1 MVIYYNN
8 NFIYLFFFLC
18 LRSKVN
24 TLLVDYA
31 MNGFTVHHCPISEE
45 QMPSVLECIQ
55 LIDKIH
61 TSLQNGRKI
70 LIQ

>member
-1 MVIYYNN
+1 MLYFTKYS
-8 NFIYLFFFLC
+8 YCFFL
-18 LRSKVN
+18 LLRYRSKVN

-31 MNGFTVHHCPISEE
+31 MNGFTAHHCPISEE